1 MGVRSVQTEAT
12 TPYERGVEFG
22 QLCAARID
30 QTWRHYV
37 ALWTAFGVTAEEMRS
52 VGETVLGPVEDYS
65 ADLGTELLGMSA
77 GSGLQPWQLGA
88 LNART
93 ELLALGDQRLLEL
106 GRLPGEV
113 TECSTLVQLPR
124 DRGPLTAQTWDWH
137 TPLQDSW
144 CVWTLRLTHGQPS
157 GQSSRK
163 LSGQSGGRPDGRV
176 VHTLTEYGILGKI
189 GVASLDRPGQPR
201 TGQLGLHFNALRHTS
216 DTGVGG
222 VPVHLVA
229 RRVLNEART
238 LDEAHAIAR
247 AARCSASAALTVT
260 ARRWPDGPWAACTVE
275 LHPDGPSV
283 LNQSDEQ
290 AGNQP
295 EGVDGGW
302 LAHTNHFLAEHLPAD
317 AERASTESTTRERLE
332 RVAAVARRL
341 DRAATVDPQAV
352 VEQLATH
359 DLGPRTVCVHED
371 PDAPVGQRAA
381 TLAVAVGEPEA
392 GRLHVHAGTPCEA
405 RADTWWSG

>member
-1 MGVRSVQTEAT
+1 VAGVGVRTVQTDAA

-22 QLCAARID
+22 QLCAAQID

-65 ADLGTELLGMSA
+65 ADLGIELLGMSA
-77 GSGLQPWQLGA
+77 GCGLQPWQLGA

-113 TECSTLVQLPR
+113 TECSTFVQLPR
-124 DRGPLTAQTWDWH
+124 DRAPLTAQTWDWH
-137 TPLQDSW
+137 TPLRDSW
-144 CVWTLRLTHGQPS
+144 CVWTLRLTSDQP
-157 GQSSRK
+157 GSRP
-163 LSGQSGGRPDGRV
+163 GGRPGGRV

-201 TGQLGLHFNALRHTS
+201 TGLLGLHFNALRHTS

-238 LDEAHAIAR
+238 LDEAQAIAR
-247 AARCSASAALTVT
+247 AARCTASAALTVT

-275 LHPDGPSV
+275 LHPGGPSV
-283 LNQSDEQ
+283 LDQSDEQ
-290 AGNQP
+290 ADNHADNRADGL
-295 EGVDGGW
+295 DGGCW
-302 LAHTNHFLAEHLPAD
+302 LAHTNHFLADQVPAA
-317 AERASTESTTRERLE
+317 AERASSESTTRERLE
-332 RVAAVARRL
+332 RVATIARHPNG
-341 DRAATVDPQAV
+341 AATVDPQAV

-392 GRLHVHAGTPCEA
+392 GRLHVHAGKPCEA
-405 RADTWWSG
+405 RPATWWSG